1 MNRVLLI
8 NNYDS
13 FVYNVLHLLKRV
25 TGYETDV
32 VMNDCIPFGELG
44 RYSHIVLSPGPGI
57 PSEAGQLL
65 KLIEFSYKTHSIL
78 GICLGHQAIAQY
90 FGASLL
96 NLSHPLHGHKSTLT
110 ILDKADPLVGNL
122 HDRYPDSA
130 TEVALYHSWA
140 VDSQNFPSGLTIGS
154 VNEDGIIMSLFHK
167 RLPIFGL
174 QFHPESVI
182 TTHGQ
187 EIIKNWRDYTLL

>member
-8 NNYDS
+8 DNYDS

-25 TGYETDV
+25 TGFEADV
-32 VMNDCIPFGELG
+32 VMNDRIPFGELG

-57 PSEAGQLL
+57 PSEAGDLL
-65 KLIEFSYKTHSIL
+65 KLIDKCHTTHSIL

-90 FGASLL
+90 FGGSLL
-96 NLSHPLHGHKSTLT
+96 NLKHPLHGHKSTLK

-122 HDRYPDSA
+122 QEIYQENS

-140 VDSQNFPSGLTIGS
+140 VDWQNFPSDLTIGS

-167 RLPIFGL
+167 RLPVFGL

-182 TTHGQ
+182 TTHGDT
-187 EIIKNWRDYTLL
+187 IIKNWRDYTLL